1 MFAYYLLST
10 GETGAGFCPST
21 ISFGPCKLGHK
32 VVLKMMNPPK
42 NKKYQMVKS
51 TKPCVK

>member
-10 GETGAGFCPST
+10 GETGAGYCPST

-32 VVLKMMNPPK
+32 VVLKMMNPPPK
-42 NKKYQMVKS
+42 QEVSDGKINKALK
-51 TKPCVK
+51 